1 MLLEAEPS
9 LGVVPAA
16 KYCGR
21 AMIWQRGKRKGPGQ
35 TDGTRERKEMI
46 WTPGKKK
53 SWKENTDE
61 GEERKEKEYEETLM
75 DSRRRR
81 RK

>member
-46 WTPGKKK
+46 WTPGKKSPGK
-53 SWKENTDE
+53 RTLTK
-61 GEERKEKEYEETLM
+61 ERKG
-75 DSRRRR
+75 RRRNMR
-81 RK
+81 RH